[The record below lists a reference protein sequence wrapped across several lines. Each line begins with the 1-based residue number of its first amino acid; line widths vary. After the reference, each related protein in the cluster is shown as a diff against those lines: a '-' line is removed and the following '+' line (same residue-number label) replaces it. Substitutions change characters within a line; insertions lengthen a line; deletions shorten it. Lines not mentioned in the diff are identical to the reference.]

1 MNREEKAAVI
11 DQIAD
16 EIGGSD
22 AIFALDYRGI
32 TVAQIAELR
41 EKLRPADTKLRVT
54 KNSLSERAADQAG
67 VADIKPMLVGPTALA
82 LVKGDAA
89 AAAKI
94 LSDTARVLRG
104 PLAFKGGV
112 MGGAPLSAA
121 DVEAIAKLPSRDVLN
136 AQLVGTIA
144 APLTG
149 LARTLNALIAGI
161 AIQLGQ
167 IRDQG
172 LVSGTGSSEPAAAP
186 SANDSEL
193 ASESPAATEDEPA
206 AATTEAPEAEAA
218 EAPAANEETEAPAE
232 PEAGDAPEA
241 AVEADAAP
249 AAESETE
256 AAAAAEVTEADSSSA
271 EEASDDTAASDN

>member
-16 EIGGSD
+16 ELGSSE

-41 EKLRPADTKLRVT
+41 DKLRPMDTKLRVT

-67 VADIKPMLVGPTALA
+67 VGDIKPMLVGPTALA

-89 AAAKI
+89 AAAKV
-94 LSDTARVLRG
+94 LSDTARILRG
-104 PLAFKGGV
+104 PLVFKGGILS
-112 MGGAPLSAA
+112 GSLLSAA

-149 LARTLNALIAGI
+149 LARTLNALIAGV

-172 LVSGTGSSEPAAAP
+172 LVSGTAPSEPAA
-186 SANDSEL
+186 
-193 ASESPAATEDEPA
+193 
-206 AATTEAPEAEAA
+206 EA
-218 EAPAANEETEAPAE
+218 APAE
-232 PEAGDAPEA
+232 PE
-241 AVEADAAP
+241 AAP
-249 AAESETE
+249 AAESEPE
-256 AAAAAEVTEADSSSA
+256 AAEAAEDTEADSSSA
-271 EEASDDTAASDN
+271 EATSDDAAASEN

>member
-16 EIGGSD
+16 ELGGSE

-41 EKLRPADTKLRVT
+41 EKLRPSDTKLRVT

-112 MGGAPLSAA
+112 MGGSLLSAG

-172 LVSGTGSSEPAAAP
+172 LVSGTGSSEPAAAT

-193 ASESPAATEDEPA
+193 ASESPAATEEEPA
-206 AATTEAPEAEAA
+206 AEASEATEAEA
-218 EAPAANEETEAPAE
+218 
-232 PEAGDAPEA
+232 
-241 AVEADAAP
+241 EADAAP

-271 EEASDDTAASDN
+271 EEASNDTAASEN